1 MKAWVQSVVA
11 GLLPL
16 RTFFFGLAA
25 ALFLALAAPEL
36 GASGGAL
43 GTQHLTGW
51 AVALIFLIQGLQ
63 LPAAEVRR
71 GVSFWRVHLFCQLW
85 MFVAFPLMGWMVVS
99 VAGQALDPV
108 ARTGLLYLCI
118 LPTTVATNAA
128 FSQRAGGHGAVAL
141 FNIVVGNF
149 IGVFIAPLFL
159 TWLLQIET
167 GTSADLRPLI
177 QALMLQLIIPFAIG
191 QVVRLRFANVIDP
204 RKGALRELG
213 SVLIFFIIYAS
224 VCNLVAGQKGAVSWE
239 TMGPVVAATLG
250 LLVLGKALCWQV
262 LRMIG
267 WSHDIRV
274 AAFYSA
280 SQKTLAAG
288 LPIAGAVYAAA
299 GPGNE
304 FPPLAL
310 LALPLILFHIGQLV
324 LGALLIPVLAGQKS

>member
-1 MKAWVQSVVA
+1 MA
-11 GLLPL
+11 GLWPL

-25 ALFLALAAPEL
+25 ALFLALVAPEV
-36 GASGGAL
+36 GASGGVL
-43 GTQHLTGW
+43 RTQHLTGW

-63 LPAAEVRR
+63 LPASEVKR
-71 GVSFWRVHLFCQLW
+71 GVFFWRVHLFCQLW
-85 MFVAFPLMGWMVVS
+85 MFVVFPLMGWMVVS
-99 VAGQALDPV
+99 VAGEALDPV

-141 FNIVVGNF
+141 FNIVAGNF

-159 TWLLQIET
+159 TWLLQKET

-177 QALMLQLIIPFAIG
+177 QALMLQLIIPFAVG
-191 QVVRLRFANVIDP
+191 QVVRLRFADVIDP
-204 RKGALRELG
+204 RKGILRELG
-213 SVLIFFIIYAS
+213 SVLIFFIIYVS
-224 VCNLVAGQKGAVSWE
+224 VCNLVTGQKGAVSWE
-239 TMGPVVAATLG
+239 STGPVVAATLA
-250 LLVLGKALCWQV
+250 LLVFGKALCWQA
-262 LRMIG
+262 LRVTG

-299 GPGNE
+299 GPVND

-324 LGALLIPVLAGQKS
+324 LGALLIPVLAGRGSHSPCGR

>member
-1 MKAWVQSVVA
+1 MKAWVQSVVT

-16 RTFFFGLAA
+16 RTFFLGLAT
-25 ALFLALAAPEL
+25 ALVLALAAPEL
-36 GASGGAL
+36 GASGGVL
-43 GTQHLTGW
+43 QTQHLTGG
-51 AVALIFLIQGLQ
+51 AVALIFFIQGLQ
-63 LPAAEVRR
+63 LPAAEVRK

-85 MFVAFPLMGWMVVS
+85 MFVAFPLMGWTVVS
-99 VAGQALDPV
+99 VAGEALDPV
-108 ARTGLLYLCI
+108 ARTGILYLCI

-159 TWLLQIET
+159 TWLLQKET
-167 GTSADLRPLI
+167 GTSADLKPLV
-177 QALMLQLIIPFAIG
+177 QSLMLQLILPFAIG
-191 QVVRLRFANVIDP
+191 QVVRLRHAGVIDP

-224 VCNLVAGQKGAVSWE
+224 VCNFAAGKNVEPSWE
-239 TMGPVVAATLG
+239 GMGPVAGATLV

-262 LRMIG
+262 LGMTG
-267 WSHDIRV
+267 WSHEIRV
-274 AAFYSA
+274 AAFYAA

-299 GPGNE
+299 GPGND

-310 LALPLILFHIGQLV
+310 LVLPLILFHIGQLV
-324 LGALLIPVLAGQKS
+324 LGALLIPVLAGQKR